1 MKSEEWVTGN
11 VTLSIGG
18 TPFDLQMTVPA
29 KPVKPQRMLPIFQQM
44 THSFVGMAEDSVKSA
59 GEKVS
64 CTKGC
69 GACCRQ
75 AVPLAEIEAYNIAEL
90 VESMPDERRVVI
102 EKRFETAWR
111 HFVEI
116 GWFERLDNCLTAP
129 ETREKVVLE
138 YFYEG
143 IPCPFLED
151 ESCSIHESRPLVCR
165 EYLVTSPAENCS
177 APSPETIRMI
187 EQPIKVSN
195 TVRKITNSSNLNK
208 SVNFVPLVLALEWAK
223 RNADGFP
230 EKTGEQWMAEFF
242 TTLTKSEIPKTVE
255 NRELRE
261 KNS

>member
-1 MKSEEWVTGN
+1 MKSEEWITGN

-18 TPFDLQMTVPA
+18 TPLDLQMTVPA
-29 KPVKPQRMLPIFQQM
+29 NPVKPQRMLPIFQQM
-44 THSFVGMAEDSVKSA
+44 CGAFIGLSEQAIENADGKI
-59 GEKVS
+59 S

-75 AVPLAEIEAYNIAEL
+75 AVPLAEIEAYKLADL
-90 VESMPDERRVVI
+90 VEAMPDAKRAEI
-102 EKRFETAWR
+102 KERFETAWR
-111 HFVEI
+111 HFAEI
-116 GWFERLDNCLTAP
+116 GWFERLDNCATAP

-143 IPCPFLED
+143 VACPFLEN
-151 ESCSIHESRPLVCR
+151 ESCSIHQSRPLACR

-177 APSPETIRMI
+177 APSPDKIQMVK
-187 EQPIKVSN
+187 QPIKVSN
-195 TVRKITNSSNLNK
+195 TVRKVTNSSNLNK

-242 TTLTKSEIPKTVE
+242 TTLTKSEIPKTSGE
-255 NRELRE
+255 
-261 KNS
+261 